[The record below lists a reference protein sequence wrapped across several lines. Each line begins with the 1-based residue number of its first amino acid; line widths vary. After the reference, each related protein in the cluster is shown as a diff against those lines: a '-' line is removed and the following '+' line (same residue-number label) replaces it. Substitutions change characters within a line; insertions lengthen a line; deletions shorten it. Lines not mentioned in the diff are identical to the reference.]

1 MARNPKKFDWL
12 KSEAMNKIE
21 TIYEQ
26 GQTTQQPA
34 SHPSATGTVSEP
46 SVPAT
51 AAAPQQQV
59 AEAQQ
64 SVPTQQPFG
73 VMPQQPTQPSHPVCQ
88 TLDMKPLK
96 TEKGVKVTLPMDY
109 YFRLARLKE
118 CTGKTLQEL
127 AAQGVMEFIDRYSQ
141 G

>member
-1 MARNPKKFDWL
+1 MAREVKKINL
-12 KSEAMNKIE
+12 NESEAMDKIE

-26 GQTTQQPA
+26 RPTTQQ
-34 SHPSATGTVSEP
+34 SA
-46 SVPAT
+46 
-51 AAAPQQQV
+51 

-64 SVPTQQPFG
+64 PVPTQQPLS
-73 VMPQQPTQPSHPVCQ
+73 MQ
-88 TLDMKPLK
+88 PLK
-96 TEKGVKVTLPMDY
+96 TEKSVKVTIPMDY

-127 AAQGVMEFIDRYSQ
+127 AAQGVIEFIDRYSQ